1 MRSTPLP
8 VTVCVVVATKV
19 TPSMRPAHLR
29 VPNLPVYD
37 KGVHEKLLS
46 ASFQFCE
53 QYAVEFAAS
62 LAEGGAG
69 GGQGE
74 GTGKGT
80 ARARK
85 GGGSSSVKGRAKGGA
100 KGKGEPSKSTNAP
113 ATSTKPSASKT
124 SPETPAKPTKAARKA
139 KAAAEPTEPPTPAP
153 PADTVRVGDR
163 VCYHFGSVGW
173 VAGEVTGRARP
184 GWIYE
189 AEEEAE
195 DRTSAKMAWRVRFD
209 DGDDFNV
216 DLSLSRRSE
225 RARAGHW
232 RLERGPA
239 ATN

>member
-19 TPSMRPAHLR
+19 TPNMRLPHLR
-29 VPNLPVYD
+29 VPNVPVYD

-74 GTGKGT
+74 GTGKGNG
-80 ARARK
+80 K
-85 GGGSSSVKGRAKGGA
+85 DEGKSKGRAKA
-100 KGKGEPSKSTNAP
+100 KAKTKAKTKVPKSRAL
-113 ATSTKPSASKT
+113 ATSTKPPASKA
-124 SPETPAKPTKAARKA
+124 SPKTPKPTKAAH
-139 KAAAEPTEPPTPAP
+139 KAAAEPTETPTPVP
-153 PADTVRVGDR
+153 PADTVRIGDR

-173 VAGEVTGRARP
+173 VAGEVEGRCKRG

-195 DRTSAKMAWRVRFD
+195 DRTSAAMAWRVHFD

-225 RARAGHW
+225 EARAGHW
-232 RLERGPA
+232 KFEGGLSG
-239 ATN
+239 TN

>member
-1 MRSTPLP
+1 MRLP
-8 VTVCVVVATKV
+8 
-19 TPSMRPAHLR
+19 HLR
-29 VPNLPVYD
+29 VPNVPVYD

-69 GGQGE
+69 AGQGGGE
-74 GTGKGT
+74 GNGNGKDEG
-80 ARARK
+80 K
-85 GGGSSSVKGRAKGGA
+85 SKGRAKA
-100 KGKGEPSKSTNAP
+100 KAKAKAKTKAKTKVPKSRAL
-113 ATSTKPSASKT
+113 ATSTKPPASKA
-124 SPETPAKPTKAARKA
+124 SPKTPPKPTKAAH
-139 KAAAEPTEPPTPAP
+139 KAAAEPTETPTPVP
-153 PADTVRVGDR
+153 PADTVRIGDR

-173 VAGEVTGRARP
+173 VAGEVEGRCKRG

-195 DRTSAKMAWRVRFD
+195 DRTSAAMAWRVHFD

-225 RARAGHW
+225 EARAGHW
-232 RLERGPA
+232 KFEGGLSG
-239 ATN
+239 TN

>member
-1 MRSTPLP
+1 MRLP
-8 VTVCVVVATKV
+8 
-19 TPSMRPAHLR
+19 HLR
-29 VPNLPVYD
+29 VPNVPVYD

-69 GGQGE
+69 GGQGGGE
-74 GTGKGT
+74 GNGT

-85 GGGSSSVKGRAKGGA
+85 GGGSSSVKGRAKT
-100 KGKGEPSKSTNAP
+100 KTKVPKSRAL
-113 ATSTKPSASKT
+113 ATSTKPPASKA
-124 SPETPAKPTKAARKA
+124 SPKTPPKPTKAAH
-139 KAAAEPTEPPTPAP
+139 KAAAEPTETPTPVP
-153 PADTVRVGDR
+153 PADTVRIGDR

-173 VAGEVTGRARP
+173 VAGEVEGRCKRG

-195 DRTSAKMAWRVRFD
+195 DRTSAAMAWRVHFD

-225 RARAGHW
+225 EARAGHW
-232 RLERGPA
+232 KFEGGLSG
-239 ATN
+239 TN